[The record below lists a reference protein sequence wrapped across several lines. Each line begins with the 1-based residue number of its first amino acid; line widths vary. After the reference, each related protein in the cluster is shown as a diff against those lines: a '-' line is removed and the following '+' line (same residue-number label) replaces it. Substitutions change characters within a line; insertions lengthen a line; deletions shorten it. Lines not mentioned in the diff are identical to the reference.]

1 MVRNVFT
8 TIAILLTSLLPAP
21 PGQADTTIRIDGS
34 REAANTVVQVKGS
47 MARLAPS
54 GQPGYVLYDK
64 SRNLAIYVDTD
75 SKTYTEV
82 DRPTLEKY
90 TAMVSTMRQQLQM
103 LPPAQRALFE
113 QHMDGLM
120 GTPRNNGLPDLD
132 QLHSAARGTRLIA
145 GFHCQLYQLLNQQQA
160 VGDICLSTAAEAGVS
175 PADFATLMAMMDF
188 MRQAAGMA
196 QALTGG
202 MTESTHLLLSGL
214 RGVPV
219 AARDYRS
226 RQQFTVS
233 SVSSQVLDTG
243 LFNGY
248 RGYRRKSLLE
258 TIPLGQ

>member
-1 MVRNVFT
+1 MRTKTFA
-8 TIAILLTSLLPAP
+8 TIMFLLTALLPAP

-34 REAANTVVQVKGS
+34 HDAANTVVQVKGS

-75 SKTYTEV
+75 SKTYIEV
-82 DRPTLEKY
+82 DQPTLEKY
-90 TAMVSTMRQQLQM
+90 TGMVSTMRQQLQM
-103 LPPAQRALFE
+103 LPPAQRALLA
-113 QHMDGLM
+113 QHMEHLM
-120 GTPRNNGLPDLD
+120 GTSQDSGFPDLG
-132 QLHSAARGTRLIA
+132 QLHSVARGTRVIA
-145 GFHCQLYQLLNQQQA
+145 GFHCQLHLLRNQQQA
-160 VGDICLSTAAEAGVS
+160 VGDICLSTAAEAGVP

-196 QALTGG
+196 QELAGG
-202 MTESTHLLLSGL
+202 VTESTYLLLSGL
-214 RGVPV
+214 RGVPI

-226 RQQFTVS
+226 RQQFTVA
-233 SVSSQVLDTG
+233 SVSSQALDTG

-248 RGYRRKSLLE
+248 RDYRRKSLLE

>member
-1 MVRNVFT
+1 MVRRVFT
-8 TIAILLTSLLPAP
+8 AIAILLTSLLPAP

-34 REAANTVVQVKGS
+34 PEAANTVVQVKGN

-64 SRNLAIYVDTD
+64 SRNLAIYVDTAG
-75 SKTYTEV
+75 KTYTEV

-90 TAMVSTMRQQLQM
+90 AGMVSTMRQQLQM
-103 LPPAQRALFE
+103 LPPAQRALLE
-113 QHMDGLM
+113 QNMDSLM
-120 GTPRNNGLPDLD
+120 GTQRNNGLPDHD
-132 QLHSAARGTRLIA
+132 QLHSVASGTRIIA
-145 GFHCQLYQLLNQQQA
+145 GFHCQLHMLMNQQQA

-196 QALTGG
+196 QELTGG
-202 MTESTHLLLSGL
+202 LTESTRLLLSGL
-214 RGVPV
+214 QGVPV
-219 AARDYRS
+219 AARDYQS
-226 RQQFTVS
+226 RQQFTVAG
-233 SVSSQVLDTG
+233 VSSQVLDTG

-248 RGYRRKSLLE
+248 RGYRRKGLLE

>member
-1 MVRNVFT
+1 MMTRVLPAIV
-8 TIAILLTSLLPAP
+8 ILLTSLLPSP
-21 PGQADTTIRIDGS
+21 PGHADTTIRIDGS
-34 REAANTVVQVKGS
+34 REAANTVVQIKDG
-47 MARLAPS
+47 MARLAPP

-64 SRNLAIYVDTD
+64 SRNLAIYVDTG
-75 SKTYTEV
+75 SKTYIEV

-90 TAMVSTMRQQLQM
+90 TGMVSTMRQQLQL
-103 LPPAQRALFE
+103 LPPAQRALLE

-120 GTPRNNGLPDLD
+120 GTSRNNALPDLD

-145 GFHCQLYQLLNQQQA
+145 GFHCQLYQLLDQQQA
-160 VGDICLSTAAEAGVS
+160 VGDVCLSTAAEAGIS

-188 MRQAAGMA
+188 LRQAAGMA
-196 QALTGG
+196 QDLAGG
-202 MTESTHLLLSGL
+202 MTESTHLLMSGL

-226 RQQFTVS
+226 RQQFTVA
-233 SVSSQVLDTG
+233 SVSNQVLDAG

-248 RGYRRKSLLE
+248 RDYRRKGLLE

>member
-1 MVRNVFT
+1 MVTRVFT
-8 TIAILLTSLLPAP
+8 AIVILLTSLLPAP
-21 PGQADTTIRIDGS
+21 PSQADTTIRIDGS
-34 REAANTVVQVKGS
+34 REAANTVIQVKGS
-47 MARLAPS
+47 MARLTPS

-64 SRNLAIYVDTD
+64 SRNLAIYVDSD

-90 TAMVSTMRQQLQM
+90 TGMISTMRQQLQL
-103 LPPAQRALFE
+103 LPPAQRALLE

-120 GTPRNNGLPDLD
+120 STPRNNGWPDLD
-132 QLHSAARGTRLIA
+132 QLHSVARGTRVIA
-145 GFHCQLYQLLNQQQA
+145 GFHCQLHQLLNQQLV

-196 QALTGG
+196 QELTGG
-202 MTESTHLLLSGL
+202 VTESTHLLLSGL

-219 AARDYRS
+219 AARDYQS
-226 RQQFTVS
+226 RQQFKVA
-233 SVSSQVLDTG
+233 SVSSQVLDAG

-248 RGYRRKSLLE
+248 RGYRRKGLLE
-258 TIPLGQ
+258 TIPVGQ